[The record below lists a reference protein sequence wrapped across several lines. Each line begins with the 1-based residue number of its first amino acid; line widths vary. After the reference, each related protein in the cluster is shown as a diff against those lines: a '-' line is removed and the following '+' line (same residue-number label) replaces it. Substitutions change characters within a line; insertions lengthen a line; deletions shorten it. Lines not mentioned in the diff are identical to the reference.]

1 MMWIKILIADDSPFM
16 RNSLRRLFET
26 GAPVHEP
33 GVKVVGEAASGKEVM
48 AFLKAHTPVDPV
60 DVVLLD
66 MNMPEMDGLET
77 TRAIMSTCPTPILLL
92 TAADKTDPRVIQ
104 ALTLG
109 AVEMI
114 QKPGGDERSPHL
126 RESRLEIMEKVTLVA
141 RANTRMWSR
150 RALLPAQRE
159 QARLEQ
165 AQPVMAQT
173 PHSRMA
179 ESRTHACGAVSDGPH
194 KKYDLIL
201 IGASTGGPA
210 ALGEILSA
218 LPHDFGIPV
227 LIVQHIMEGYSESLA
242 EILQTKCALPVREA
256 STLVALEPGCVTIG
270 KTGYHLEVTASK
282 NIRLTRRTGAP
293 GTVAPGTHARGT
305 AAAGTHA
312 CGTAA
317 AGELNGFF
325 MPSVDVLFESAAKNF
340 DGAILG
346 VVLTGMGNDGLQGC
360 RALKAKGHTVIIQDK
375 RSSVVWGMPGE
386 VYKDGCY
393 DRVLSL
399 AEIAETLRRMKS

>member
-1 MMWIKILIADDSPFM
+1 M
-16 RNSLRRLFET
+16 
-26 GAPVHEP
+26 
-33 GVKVVGEAASGKEVM
+33 
-48 AFLKAHTPVDPV
+48 
-60 DVVLLD
+60 
-66 MNMPEMDGLET
+66 
-77 TRAIMSTCPTPILLL
+77 
-92 TAADKTDPRVIQ
+92 
-104 ALTLG
+104 
-109 AVEMI
+109 
-114 QKPGGDERSPHL
+114 
-126 RESRLEIMEKVTLVA
+126 
-141 RANTRMWSR
+141 
-150 RALLPAQRE
+150 
-159 QARLEQ
+159 
-165 AQPVMAQT
+165 
-173 PHSRMA
+173 
-179 ESRTHACGAVSDGPH
+179 
-194 KKYDLIL
+194 
-201 IGASTGGPA
+201 
-210 ALGEILSA
+210 
-218 LPHDFGIPV
+218 PHDFGIPV

-242 EILQTKCALPVREA
+242 ETLQAKCALPVREA
-256 STLVALEPGCVTIG
+256 STLVALEPGRVTIG

-340 DGAILG
+340 DGDILG